1 MTSVCYI
8 HLTPTTTFTSMD
20 STSGGRHFK
29 VSGSLPSDYAF
40 VSQYTQHNDIP
51 VTEDNDSNLKSSESN
66 DYVGP
71 SSPINNDG
79 LSLQK
84 TLVSETT
91 PLLTSVP
98 QVAEPVI
105 DHGAF
110 SEESYIRMIRE
121 ELPILSR
128 YAFPV
133 FGQAIS
139 ILPCH
144 LF

>member
-1 MTSVCYI
+1 
-8 HLTPTTTFTSMD
+8 MD
-20 STSGGRHFK
+20 STSGRHFK
-29 VSGSLPSDYAF
+29 GSSSLPSDYAF
-40 VSQYTQHNDIP
+40 VSQYTQHSDIP
-51 VTEDNDSNLKSSESN
+51 VTEDNNNNLKSSESSYN

-71 SSPINNDG
+71 SSPINNNG
-79 LSLQK
+79 FFLQK

-98 QVAEPVI
+98 QVAEPAI

-144 LF
+144 LY

>member
-1 MTSVCYI
+1 
-8 HLTPTTTFTSMD
+8 MD
-20 STSGGRHFK
+20 STSGRYYGA
-29 VSGSLPSDYAF
+29 SASLPSDYAF
-40 VSQYTQHNDIP
+40 VSQYTQYSNIP
-51 VTEDNDSNLKSSESN
+51 VTEDNDSNLESSESSCN
-66 DYVGP
+66 EYAGLSH
-71 SSPINNDG
+71 SSTNNND
-79 LSLQK
+79 LSLKK
-84 TLVSETT
+84 TLANEIT

-98 QVAEPVI
+98 RIAEPVI

-133 FGQAIS
+133 FGQAKP
-139 ILPCH
+139 ILRCR